1 MLKNYFTLAIRN
13 FWKQKIFSLINISG
27 LAIGI
32 SAALIIYL
40 LVQYDFSF
48 DKFHKGSDRVY
59 RIVSSTTLPDL
70 SEGYYYRSDVPS
82 PMGNA
87 VRNETTG
94 LDEVSLF
101 TTWNDAAKVSVPVQ
115 SVIAVF
121 KKQKNIVY
129 ADGHY
134 FNLFNYRWLAGSPE
148 TSLQQP
154 NQVVLTESNANLYFP
169 KLSPGET
176 IGREII
182 FNDTIHSFVSGIV
195 EDFKQNSDFTFK
207 TFISSASLENKTNT
221 GGNNDLLS
229 QLFIRLSPGSTT
241 LQIQNQVGH
250 LFKKYYPDLGNKVIS
265 TYELQPLSDLHF
277 NNNYSAFTNRLA
289 HKPTLYGLLAVAAFL
304 LLLACVNFINLTTAQ
319 ASQRAK
325 EIGIRKTM
333 GSSKAQLIVQFLG
346 ETFLLTLIATIVSV
360 AITPLLLKVFS
371 GFIPEGLQFNLTQ
384 QPGIILFLLLLT
396 VAVSIISG
404 FYPALVLSGYK
415 PVLVLK
421 NQSFSNIGK
430 SRNLWLRK
438 TLTISQFVIAQVFII
453 ATILVSRQINYT
465 LNKDMGFK
473 KDAVIY
479 FETNADDSVRNRVTV
494 LRDKLKT
501 VPGIETISLS
511 DDPITTTAA
520 SSLIMHYQDDKT
532 KLTTIVQVKIA
543 DSNFIKLYG
552 LKLLAGNNLQQSDTI
567 KEYIINETYAHIL
580 GFQDPQQ
587 AIGKYIEGAPI
598 AGVVSDFHQQSLHL
612 KIEPIAIACVSQE
625 EYVFNIALQRQGAER
640 GVWKTAINQIKKS
653 FKEIYPEDDF
663 QYAFIDESIAKYYRS
678 EQNISRL
685 LIWSTAMSV
694 FISCFGLLGL
704 VIFISNQRTK
714 EIGVRK
720 VLGASVAQIISL
732 LSKDFLKLIAIA
744 FIISLPPTWYG
755 ANKWLANFAYR
766 IDLSLWIFIAGGLIM
781 LSFAFF
787 VLGIKAFRA
796 ASANPVKSLRT
807 E

>member
-1 MLKNYFTLAIRN
+1 MLKSYFILAIRN
-13 FWKQKIFSLINISG
+13 FWKQKIFSLINVSG

-32 SAALIIYL
+32 SAALVIYL

-48 DKFHKGSDRVY
+48 DKFHKRGDSIY
-59 RIVSSTTLPDL
+59 RIVSSTTIPGLA
-70 SEGYYYRSDVPS
+70 EGNYYRSDMPS

-101 TTWNDAAKVSVPVQ
+101 TIWDDKTKVSVPLQ
-115 SVIAVF
+115 SAIVVF

-129 ADGHY
+129 ADEHY
-134 FNLFNYRWLAGSPE
+134 FNLFNYKWLAGSPKM
-148 TSLQQP
+148 SLQQP
-154 NQVVLTESNANLYFP
+154 NQVVLSESNANLYFP
-169 KLSPGET
+169 GLAPGET
-176 IGREII
+176 IGKEII
-182 FNDTIHSFVSGIV
+182 FNDTIHTFVSGIV

-207 TFISSASLENKTNT
+207 TFVSNASLENKNST
-221 GGNNDLLS
+221 GSNNDLLS
-229 QLFIRLSPGSTT
+229 QLFIRLSPGSTIA
-241 LQIQNQVGH
+241 QIKTQVST
-250 LFKKYYPDLGNKVIS
+250 LFKKYYPDLGTKVIS
-265 TYELQPLSDLHF
+265 KYELQPLSDIHF
-277 NNNYSAFTNRLA
+277 NSNFSAFHNRLA
-289 HKPTLYGLLAVAAFL
+289 HKPTLYGLLAVAVFL
-304 LLLACVNFINLTTAQ
+304 LLLACINFINLTTAQ

-333 GSSKAQLIVQFLG
+333 GSSKKQLIVQFLG
-346 ETFLLTLIATIVSV
+346 ETFLLTLIATIVSIT
-360 AITPLLLKVFS
+360 ITPLLLKIFS
-371 GFIPEGLQFNLTQ
+371 DFIPEGLQFNLKN
-384 QPGIILFLLLLT
+384 QPGIILFLFVLT
-396 VAVSIISG
+396 VFVSVIAG
-404 FYPALVLSGYK
+404 FYPALVLSGYR
-415 PVLVLK
+415 PVAVLK
-421 NQSFSNIGK
+421 NQSFNNIGK

-453 ATILVSRQINYT
+453 ATILVSRQISYT
-465 LNKDMGFK
+465 LNKDLGFK
-473 KDAVIY
+473 KDAIIY
-479 FETNADDSVRNRVTV
+479 FETNADDTVRNRVTV
-494 LRDKLKT
+494 LRDKLKAL
-501 VPGIETISLS
+501 PGIKTISLS
-511 DDPITTTAA
+511 DDPITTSAA

-532 KLTTIVQVKIA
+532 KLATIVQVKIA
-543 DSNFIKLYG
+543 DSNYIKLYG

-598 AGVVSDFHQQSLHL
+598 AGVVSDFHQQSLHQ
-612 KIEPIAIACVSQE
+612 KIQPIAIGCISQE
-625 EYVFNIALQRQGAER
+625 EYVFNIALQRQDAQGAI
-640 GVWKTAINQIKKS
+640 WKTAIGQIKKA
-653 FKEIYPEDDF
+653 FKEVYPEDDF

-685 LIWSTAMSV
+685 LIWSAGMSV

-720 VLGASVAQIISL
+720 ILGATVSQIVSL
-732 LSKDFLKLIAIA
+732 LSKDFLKLIVIA
-744 FIISLPPTWYG
+744 FIISLPPAWYA

-781 LSFAFF
+781 LSFAFL
-787 VLGIKAFRA
+787 VLGIKTFRA

>member
-1 MLKNYFTLAIRN
+1 MLKSYFTLAIRN
-13 FWKQKIFSLINISG
+13 FWKQKIFSLINVSG

-32 SAALIIYL
+32 SAALVIYL

-48 DKFHKGSDRVY
+48 DKFHKGGKSIYRV
-59 RIVSSTTLPDL
+59 VSSTIMPDL
-70 SEGYYYRSDVPS
+70 SEGIYYRSDVPS

-101 TTWNDAAKVSVPVQ
+101 TIWDDKTKVSVPLQ
-115 SVIAVF
+115 SAIGVF

-129 ADGHY
+129 ADEHY
-134 FNLFNYRWLAGSPE
+134 FNLFNYKWLAGSPKI
-148 TSLQQP
+148 SLQQP
-154 NQVVLTESNANLYFP
+154 NQVVLSESYANLYFP
-169 KLSPGET
+169 GLAPDET
-176 IGREII
+176 IGKEII
-182 FNDTIHSFVSGIV
+182 FNDTIHTFVSGVV

-207 TFISSASLENKTNT
+207 AFVSNTSLEIKNST
-221 GGNNDLLS
+221 GSNNDLLS
-229 QLFIRLSPGSTT
+229 QLFIKLSPGSTT
-241 LQIQNQVGH
+241 AQIQTQVST
-250 LFKKYYPDLGNKVIS
+250 LFKRYYPDLGNKVIS
-265 TYELQPLSDLHF
+265 KYELQPLNNIHF
-277 NNNYSAFTNRLA
+277 NNNFSAFDNRLA
-289 HKPTLYGLLAVAAFL
+289 HRPTLYGLLAVAVFL
-304 LLLACVNFINLTTAQ
+304 LLLACINFINLSTAQ

-333 GSSKAQLIVQFLG
+333 GSSKKQLIVQFLG

-360 AITPLLLKVFS
+360 TITPLLLKVFS
-371 GFIPEGLQFNLTQ
+371 DFIPEGLQFNFKN
-384 QPGIILFLLLLT
+384 QPGIILFLFVLT
-396 VAVSIISG
+396 VVVSIIAG
-404 FYPALVLSGYK
+404 FYPALVLSGYR
-415 PVLVLK
+415 PVTVLK
-421 NQSFSNIGK
+421 NQSFGSIGK

-453 ATILVSRQINYT
+453 ATILVSRQIRYT

-473 KDAVIY
+473 KEAIIY
-479 FETNADDSVRNRVTV
+479 FETNADDTVRNRVMV
-494 LRDKLKT
+494 LRDKLKA
-501 VPGIETISLS
+501 VPGIEIISLS
-511 DDPITTTAA
+511 DDPIITTAA
-520 SSLIMHYQDDKT
+520 TSLIMHYQDDKK
-532 KLTTIVQVKIA
+532 KLATIVQVKMG
-543 DSNFIKLYG
+543 DSNYIKLYG
-552 LKLLAGNNLQQSDTI
+552 LKLLAGNYLQQSDTI

-598 AGVVSDFHQQSLHL
+598 AGVVSDFHQQSLHQ
-612 KIEPIAIACVSQE
+612 KIQPIAIGCISQE
-625 EYVFNIALQRQGAER
+625 EYVFNIALQRQDAQGA
-640 GVWKTAINQIKKS
+640 VWKTAINQIKKA
-653 FKEIYPEDDF
+653 FKEVYPEDDF

-685 LIWSTAMSV
+685 LIWSTGMSV

-720 VLGASVAQIISL
+720 ILGASVSQIVSL
-732 LSKDFLKLIAIA
+732 LSKDFLKLIVIA
-744 FIISLPPTWYG
+744 FIISLPPAWYA

-781 LSFAFF
+781 LSFAFL
-787 VLGIKAFRA
+787 VLGIKTFRA

>member
-1 MLKNYFTLAIRN
+1 MLRNYFTLAIRN
-13 FWKQKIFSLINISG
+13 FWKQKTFSLINVSG

-32 SAALIIYL
+32 SAALVIYL

-48 DKFHKGSDRVY
+48 DKFHKGGKSIYRV
-59 RIVSSTTLPDL
+59 VSSTTLPGL
-70 SEGYYYRSDVPS
+70 SDGYYYRSDVPS

-87 VRNETTG
+87 VRDETTG

-101 TTWNDAAKVSVPVQ
+101 TIWDDKTKVSVPLE
-115 SVIAVF
+115 SVVAVF

-129 ADGHY
+129 ADEHY
-134 FNLFNYRWLAGSPE
+134 FNLFNYKWLAGSPKI
-148 TSLQQP
+148 SLQQP
-154 NQVVLTESNANLYFP
+154 NQVVLSESNANLYFP
-169 KLSPGET
+169 GLAPGET
-176 IGREII
+176 IGKEII

-207 TFISSASLENKTNT
+207 TFVSNASLENKNST
-221 GGNNDLLS
+221 GSSNDLLS
-229 QLFIRLSPGSTT
+229 QLFIKLSPGSTT
-241 LQIQNQVGH
+241 AQIQTQVSA
-250 LFKKYYPDLGNKVIS
+250 LFKKYYPGLGEKVIS
-265 TYELQPLSDLHF
+265 KYELQPLSNMHF
-277 NNNYSAFTNRLA
+277 NSNFSAFDNRLA
-289 HKPTLYGLLAVAAFL
+289 HKPTLYGLLAVAVFL
-304 LLLACVNFINLTTAQ
+304 LLLACINFINLTTAQ

-333 GSSKAQLIVQFLG
+333 GSSKKQLIVQFLG

-360 AITPLLLKVFS
+360 TITPLLLKVFS
-371 GFIPEGLQFNLTQ
+371 DFIPEGLQFNLKN
-384 QPGIILFLLLLT
+384 QPGIILFLFVLT
-396 VAVSIISG
+396 VVVSIIAG
-404 FYPALVLSGYK
+404 FYPALVLSGYR
-415 PVLVLK
+415 PVAVLK

-453 ATILVSRQINYT
+453 ATILVSRQIKYT

-473 KDAVIY
+473 KEAIIY
-479 FETNADDSVRNRVTV
+479 FETNADDTVRNRVMV
-494 LRDKLKT
+494 LRDKLKA
-501 VPGIETISLS
+501 VPGIEIISLS
-511 DDPITTTAA
+511 DDPISTTAA
-520 SSLIMHYQDDKT
+520 SSLIMHYRDDK
-532 KLTTIVQVKIA
+532 KELATIVQVKMG
-543 DSNFIKLYG
+543 DSNYIKLYG

-598 AGVVSDFHQQSLHL
+598 AGVVSDFHQQSLHQE
-612 KIEPIAIACVSQE
+612 IQPIAIGCISQE
-625 EYVFNIALQRQGAER
+625 EYVFNIALQRQDAQGA
-640 GVWKTAINQIKKS
+640 VWKTAISQIKKA
-653 FKEIYPEDDF
+653 FKEVYPEDDF

-685 LIWSTAMSV
+685 LIWSTGMTV

-720 VLGASVAQIISL
+720 ILGASVSQIVSL
-732 LSKDFLKLIAIA
+732 LSKDFLKLIVIA
-744 FIISLPPTWYG
+744 FIISLPPAWYC

-781 LSFAFF
+781 LSFAFL
-787 VLGIKAFRA
+787 VLGIKTFRA
-796 ASANPVKSLRT
+796 ASANPVNSLRT